1 MNIFDL
7 VTQDE
12 LDDLPEDHNTAFL
25 TFVRHAQRR
34 LNEKVSSVDQS
45 EQYGWEEANEARL
58 GFMNVIV
65 AAAKRFEIPP
75 FAEMEVP
82 AVANSSDAIHKQ
94 FKFDLDH
101 YMTQLA
107 IDNTLRQRSDS
118 VRLSEKARD
127 RIRQHIAA
135 LSDCVENSKL
145 SDSKKSALFR
155 YLDEFE
161 KELARTRVSLLK
173 VAWVGIQILGIPG
186 SIWASSEVVTK
197 LITNINQTVAEE
209 KLAEDERPKLPA
221 TDPPKALMSPR
232 RIVTSAS
239 SQGFGDDLED
249 DLDDDVPF

>member
-7 VTQDE
+7 VTQNE
-12 LDDLPEDHNTAFL
+12 LDDLPEDHNVAFL

-45 EQYGWEEANEARL
+45 EQYGWEEANDARL
-58 GFMNVIV
+58 GFMNVVV
-65 AAAKRFEIPP
+65 AAAKRFEISP
-75 FAEMEVP
+75 FADMEVP
-82 AVANSSDAIHKQ
+82 AVVNASDATHKQ

-127 RIRQHIAA
+127 RIRQHVSA
-135 LSDCVENSKL
+135 LRECVENSSL

-161 KELARTRVSLLK
+161 KELIRARVSLLK
-173 VAWVGIQILGIPG
+173 VTWIGIQILGIPG
-186 SIWASSEVVTK
+186 SIWASNEVVTK
-197 LITNINQTVAEE
+197 LIANINQTVAEE
-209 KLAEDERPKLPA
+209 KLAEDERPKLPV
-221 TDPPKALMSPR
+221 TEPPKALMAPR
-232 RIVTSAS
+232 RVDAPAP
-239 SQGFGDDLED
+239 SQGFGAPLED